1 MSVGAVGQAW
11 RRLRGAWD
19 RAVVYLPVV
28 LMGLLAL
35 ATYLLARNTPVFGPA
50 PAERAASHEPDYFL
64 RRFSVK
70 SFDAKGR
77 LTSEVFGTEA
87 RHYPDTDI
95 LEIDQPRV
103 RAFNERGELTTA
115 TARRGLSNADGSEVQ
130 LLGDAVV
137 TREAV
142 TLPDGRV
149 RPRLQISGEFL
160 HAFMRTEQLKSN
172 KPVVIVRGSD
182 HFSADNLDFN
192 NLDLLLQMNGRVRG
206 TIAPGSAQPAAAT
219 PAPRS
224 R

>member
-1 MSVGAVGQAW
+1 MNRAW

-19 RAVVYLPVV
+19 RAVVYLPVA
-28 LMGLLAL
+28 LMGVLAL

-50 PAERAASHEPDYFL
+50 PAARAVTHDPDYFL

-70 SFDAKGR
+70 NFDAKGR
-77 LTSEVFGTEA
+77 LTSEIFGAEA

-95 LEIDQPRV
+95 LEIDEPRI
-103 RAFNERGELTTA
+103 RAFNERGELTLA

-149 RPRLQISGEFL
+149 RPRVQISGDFL
-160 HAFMRTEQLKSN
+160 HAFVRTEQLKSN
-172 KPVVIVRGSD
+172 KPVVIERGAD
-182 HFSADNLDFN
+182 RFTADNLDFN
-192 NLDLLLQMNGRVRG
+192 NLDLLLQMSGRVRG
-206 TIAPGSAQPAAAT
+206 TIAPGTAPAAP
-219 PAPRS
+219 PAPAR
-224 R
+224 RKR